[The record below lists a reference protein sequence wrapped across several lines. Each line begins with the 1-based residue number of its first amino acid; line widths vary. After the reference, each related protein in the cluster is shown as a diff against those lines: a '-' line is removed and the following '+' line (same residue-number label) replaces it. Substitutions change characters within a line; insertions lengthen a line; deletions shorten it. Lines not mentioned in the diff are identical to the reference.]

1 MQLIIA
7 LYLLKICKMMFID
20 FKEDTIV
27 IDEQNNVLLID
38 FGSAFFKYLDKD
50 YIYPEGGS
58 TRGRY
63 PEGEG
68 YSF

>member
-20 FKEDTIV
+20 FKEDNIV

-38 FGSAFFKYLDKD
+38 FGSAFFK
-50 YIYPEGGS
+50 
-58 TRGRY
+58 
-63 PEGEG
+63 
-68 YSF
+68 